1 MGMKKKAPAKKKA
14 ALRKK
19 PVAKTK
25 PQAKN
30 AAPRKRK
37 KAAFR
42 PRVEFDSGRRR
53 EAHDPP
59 TPPKTWIIHITPDP
73 FPKRLPTQAGDK
85 VIWQNDTNSTIDTFD
100 LPTCV
105 SPKKNPAPILPHWPT
120 DPYTINKGSKGSYPY
135 SYTDKFE
142 DTRNGTIDVG

>member
-30 AAPRKRK
+30 AAPRKREK
-37 KAAFR
+37 
-42 PRVEFDSGRRR
+42 D
-53 EAHDPP
+53 
-59 TPPKTWIIHITPDP
+59 PPKTWIIRITPDP

-105 SPKKNPAPILPHWPT
+105 SPKKNPAPILPHMPT
-120 DPYTINKGSKGSYPY
+120 IPYTINKGSKGSYEY
-135 SYTDKFE
+135 SYTDKRLKME